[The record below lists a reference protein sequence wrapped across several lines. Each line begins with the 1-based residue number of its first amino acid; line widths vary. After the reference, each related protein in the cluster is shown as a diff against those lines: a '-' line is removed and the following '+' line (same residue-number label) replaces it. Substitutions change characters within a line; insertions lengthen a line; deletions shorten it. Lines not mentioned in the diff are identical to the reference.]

1 MKENFWI
8 TGGGM
13 VPGHE
18 DRYTTRDFIWCIYDH
33 WGTWKLYVIQ
43 TKLNLGY
50 LKGNMQGLSESTVFE
65 VVIQEKP
72 SEDGDLWFKK

>member
-1 MKENFWI
+1 MVFNDTNAFMIVEELENYSVF
-8 TGGGM
+8 
-13 VPGHE
+13 H
-18 DRYTTRDFIWCIYDH
+18 
-33 WGTWKLYVIQ
+33 KSVIQ

>member
-1 MKENFWI
+1 
-8 TGGGM
+8 M
-13 VPGHE
+13 VFNDTYVFMINE
-18 DRYTTRDFIWCIYDH
+18 ELQKYSVFR
-33 WGTWKLYVIQ
+33 KNVIQ

-72 SEDGDLWFKK
+72 SEEGDLWFKK

>member
-1 MKENFWI
+1 MINEELQKYSVFRKN
-8 TGGGM
+8 
-13 VPGHE
+13 
-18 DRYTTRDFIWCIYDH
+18 
-33 WGTWKLYVIQ
+33 VIQ

-72 SEDGDLWFKK
+72 SEEGDLWFKK

>member
-1 MKENFWI
+1 
-8 TGGGM
+8 M
-13 VPGHE
+13 VFNDTNVFMIIEGLE
-18 DRYTTRDFIWCIYDH
+18 KYSVFR
-33 WGTWKLYVIQ
+33 KNVIQ

-72 SEDGDLWFKK
+72 SEEGDLWFKK

>member
-1 MKENFWI
+1 MIKNEELEKYCVFRKN
-8 TGGGM
+8 
-13 VPGHE
+13 
-18 DRYTTRDFIWCIYDH
+18 
-33 WGTWKLYVIQ
+33 VIQ

-72 SEDGDLWFKK
+72 SEDSDLWFKK